1 MFNISQSNS
10 VQQWVSKSIEKLLLS
25 FFIVRFSFSCLEL
38 KEANSKPDPVL
49 QSYFYPHL
57 FIFSSR
63 SLSFL
68 YPSPRLP
75 GLFPPPP
82 LPEITFDLSLKNVPH
97 VGAPFEIRQQFC
109 NGNIWVY
116 ISLMDFSLMDLS
128 CHRFLLW
135 CSPCWNSRDSC
146 DFSFG
151 GDLYGLLGKSP
162 TTRKQV

>member
-10 VQQWVSKSIEKLLLS
+10 VQQWVSKSVEKLLS
-25 FFIVRFSFSCLEL
+25 FSIVRFSFSCLEL

-49 QSYFYPHL
+49 QSYFYLHL

-63 SLSFL
+63 SLFIPLSIS
-68 YPSPRLP
+68 SPP

-116 ISLMDFSLMDLS
+116 IALMDFSLMDLS

-135 CSPCWNSRDSC
+135 CSPRWNSRDSC
-146 DFSFG
+146 DFNFG

-162 TTRKQV
+162 TTHRQI